1 MMSDIES
8 VVTAALEALGYGL
21 VLLRR
26 GGTRSRPVLEVRI
39 DRHDGSPVTVGDC
52 ARASRAIEARLDSV
66 VDGAPLVGSS
76 RYELQVSSPG
86 DARRRSAAGEV
97 GGQTTEALP
106 SERVADSE

>member
-1 MMSDIES
+1 MMSDLES
-8 VVTAALEALGYGL
+8 VVTAELEVLGYGL

-52 ARASRAIEARLDSV
+52 VRASRAIEARLDTAGD
-66 VDGAPLVGSS
+66 DGSLVGSS

-86 DARRRSAAGEV
+86 DARPAASPPP
-97 GGQTTEALP
+97 AS
-106 SERVADSE
+106 SE